1 MEVSKATLRLHA
13 VRINQE
19 MPALERVLLKV
30 DGTGVPMVA
39 REVEGVAGKHAD
51 CTAKTRERK

>member
-1 MEVSKATLRLHA
+1 
-13 VRINQE
+13 

-39 REVEGVAGKHAD
+39 REVEGVAGKQAD
-51 CTAKTRERK
+51 YTAKTRERK

>member
-13 VRINQE
+13 VRIDQE

-39 REVEGVAGKHAD
+39 SEVEGVAGKQAD
-51 CTAKTRERK
+51 YTAKTRERK